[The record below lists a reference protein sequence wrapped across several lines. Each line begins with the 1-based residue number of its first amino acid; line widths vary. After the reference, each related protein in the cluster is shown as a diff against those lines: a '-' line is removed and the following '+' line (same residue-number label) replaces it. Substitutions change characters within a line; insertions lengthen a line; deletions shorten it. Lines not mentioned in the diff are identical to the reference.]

1 MKSPKNRGKKPYQEM
16 SLLDFQNHFPDEA
29 TCWGYAAAMKWHDGF
44 RCPSCQHDVVDE
56 IKSRKVF
63 ECRKCHKQI
72 SVTTGT
78 TFHKSKIPLRK
89 WFWAIFIMATAKKGI
104 SMLYLQKQLGIK
116 SYRAAWLMGHKIRE
130 AMKQRNDLYT
140 LKGVVE
146 VDEIQIGGKQRRKDR
161 REFGSNKTPF
171 LIAVEEQNSDKPRFV
186 SFEELES
193 IYEQHVLPAL
203 EKKIQK
209 GSVLKSD
216 GAGAYVKAG
225 KKSYSHQRSVAI
237 KNSEEAYQHL
247 KWVNLLTS
255 NLKRFLLS
263 TYHGVN
269 PKYRKKYLAEFA
281 YRFNRRYWPHQA
293 FDRLLFAC
301 LSGKNITLPELKA

>member
-1 MKSPKNRGKKPYQEM
+1 M
-16 SLLDFQNHFPDEA
+16 SLLDFQNDFPDEA
-29 TCWGYAAAMKWHDGF
+29 TCWNYAAAMKWHDGF
-44 RCPSCQHDVVDE
+44 YCSTCQHDMADE
-56 IKSRKVF
+56 IKSRKIF

-72 SVTTGT
+72 SVTAGT
-78 TFHKSKIPLRK
+78 VFHKIKIPLRK

-116 SYRAAWLMGHKIRE
+116 SYRAVWLMGHKIRE

-140 LKGVVE
+140 LKGTVE
-146 VDEIQIGGKQRRKDR
+146 VDEIYIGGTQSMKNR

-171 LIAVEEQNSDKPRFV
+171 LIAVEEQSYDQPRFV

-193 IYEQHVLPAL
+193 VYEKHVLPAL
-203 EKKIQK
+203 EKNVQK

-216 GAGAYVKAG
+216 GAGVYVKAG
-225 KKSYSHQRSVAI
+225 RKSYSHQRSVAM
-237 KNSEEAYQHL
+237 KNPEEAHENL

-269 PKYRKKYLAEFA
+269 PKYRSKYLAEFA

-301 LSGKNITLPELKA
+301 LSGMKITLPELKA